1 MDRQL
6 MTFFALVVFSLSI
19 VVQGLAVYLALRTM
33 VSSRVRWAWGSI
45 AIALALILPRRVIT
59 TFTVFQQPAPAKFL
73 PSELLSLALS
83 VFFCLGLVR
92 LRRYFRQSEADA
104 ELRRLGTQEMGTEAK
119 LRAVIE
125 QQDNAQTS
133 QQNEKSLWRFFDSID
148 DFLFVLDEQRRILRV
163 NRAVTER
170 LGYSEEELTGRLVLT
185 VFPRERWSEAE
196 TLMSDLI
203 SGRVEYSP
211 VPIEAKDGTL
221 IPVETRVV
229 RGNWNS
235 HPVFFGVCK
244 DIFGLKLSEE
254 KFSKAFHGSPAL
266 MALIKAGNRTVFD
279 VNEAFLRV
287 LGYSRDEAIGKT
299 PTELNLFVD
308 LGQRDRLLE
317 GLQQGRQTRNVEM
330 QLRTRA
336 GEIRDGLV
344 SVEMLSLARESLIL
358 AVVVDITERKR
369 VEEAFRLTAEE
380 LACKNRE
387 LAVARDAALEADRAK
402 SQFLANMSHEIR
414 TPLGGML
421 GLAELLSRSPLDSDQ
436 QEYVDS
442 ITRCGDLLL
451 GILNDI
457 LDFSKIE
464 AGRLQLESIPFDL
477 ASLVFDVVEL
487 HGTKAASAAVEFVA
501 DLDVDLPSR
510 LLGDPG
516 RLRQVLGN
524 LVSNAVKFTSRGHIL
539 IEVRQVKRDGDKA
552 VISIVV
558 RDTGEGIPEQVI
570 GRLFQPFVQADASTS
585 RKHGGTG
592 LGLALSKRIVEGMGG
607 SIELHSQ
614 EGQGSTVTIV
624 LDLAVDSNEPIR
636 PSHSAILQG
645 CRCLVVDDNALVR
658 TSLEKQLRHLGMAVQ
673 LTGSGDEAL
682 QAIELALENARPYDL
697 AIVDLLMPDMGG
709 ERLART
715 MKDDSRLAALGI
727 VMMAPLASRGSV
739 SDVSLPRAFN
749 CDGYLAKPARGEVLA
764 KVLAL
769 VVERRREGIVGEP
782 VTRHTVSV
790 AKAHAS
796 SRGRLPFSIRVLLAE
811 DNEVNQLVARK
822 MLEDLGAEVTLA
834 VDGCQVLS
842 AIEQRSFDV
851 VLMDCQMPRMDGFAT
866 TIRIRALEQQSGGHL
881 PIVAMTANAIA
892 GDEEMCLAAGM
903 DGYLG
908 KPFSRAGLHATL
920 IRFAGADASRLALFA
935 PETVVPKQTN
945 PPMAPDL
952 DHARFREMDALF
964 SNSAGGNYASL
975 LLSFQSNS
983 EKRIQELRL
992 AVECNDASTVLAV
1005 AHAIKGSS
1013 GNLGFAGLQR
1023 MAGQLEH
1030 AAKASRIDIVSAQV
1044 AAMQEELARIATF
1057 LESYFAKA
1065 SRDT

>member
-1 MDRQL
+1 
-6 MTFFALVVFSLSI
+6 MTFFALIVSSLSI
-19 VVQGLAVYLALRTM
+19 VVQGLAVYLVLRTM
-33 VSSRVRWAWGSI
+33 VSSRARRAWGAF
-45 AIALALILPRRVIT
+45 AIALALILLRRVAT
-59 TFTVFQQPAPAKFL
+59 MFRAFQPLAPFDFL
-73 PSELLSLALS
+73 APELLSLALS

-104 ELRRLGTQEMGTEAK
+104 ELRRLSTQGMGTEAK
-119 LRAVIE
+119 LRAVMQKQE
-125 QQDNAQTS
+125 GDQTS
-133 QQNEKSLWRFFDSID
+133 QQNEKSFWQFFDSID

-163 NRAVTER
+163 NRTVTER
-170 LGYSEEELTGRLVLT
+170 LGFSQEELTGRLALT
-185 VFPRERWSEAE
+185 LFPKERWSEAE
-196 TLMSDLI
+196 SVMADLV
-203 SGRVEYSP
+203 SGKVECSP
-211 VPIEAKDGTL
+211 VPLEAKDGTL

-229 RGNWNS
+229 RGSWNGR
-235 HPVFFGVCK
+235 PVFFAVCK

-266 MALIKAGNRTVFD
+266 MALVKFSNRTVFD

-317 GLQQGRQTRNVEM
+317 GLAQGRQTRNVEI

-344 SVEMLSLARESLIL
+344 SAEMLSLARESLIL
-358 AVVVDITERKR
+358 VVVVDITERKR

-380 LACKNRE
+380 LAHKNQE

-487 HGTKAASAAVEFVA
+487 HGSKAATTTVELVT
-501 DLDVDLPSR
+501 DLDADLPSR

-524 LVSNAVKFTSRGHIL
+524 LVSNALKFTARGHVL
-539 IEVRQVKRDGDKA
+539 IEACQVKRDGDNA
-552 VISIVV
+552 VVSIAV

-570 GRLFQPFVQADASTS
+570 GRLFEPFTQADASTS

-607 SIELHSQ
+607 HIELQSQ
-614 EGQGSTVTIV
+614 EGQGSTVTIT
-624 LDLAVDSNEPIR
+624 LELAVDLSGPT
-636 PSHSAILQG
+636 SSSGSTILQG

-658 TSLEKQLRHLGMAVQ
+658 ASLEKQLRALGMIVR
-673 LTGSGDEAL
+673 LSGSGEEAL
-682 QAIELALENARPYDL
+682 QAVALGLDEARPFDL
-697 AIVDLLMPDMGG
+697 AIVDLYMPDMDG
-709 ERLART
+709 ERLADALRR
-715 MKDDSRLAALGI
+715 DPRLASLGI
-727 VMMAPLASRGSV
+727 VMMAPLAARGSG
-739 SDVSLPRAFN
+739 SEISLPSVSN
-749 CDGYLAKPARGEVLA
+749 CDGYLAKPARSDVLA

-769 VVERRREGIVGEP
+769 VVARRCEGIVGAP
-782 VTRHTVSV
+782 ITRHTVS
-790 AKAHAS
+790 APKARAS
-796 SRGRLPFSIRVLLAE
+796 TKGRLPFSLRVLLAE

-822 MLEDLGAEVTLA
+822 MLEDLGADVTLA
-834 VDGCQVLS
+834 VDGLQVLS
-842 AIEQRSFDV
+842 AIEQTSFDL
-851 VLMDCQMPRMDGFAT
+851 VLMDCQMPRLDGFAT
-866 TIRIRALEQQSGGHL
+866 TVRIRALEQQRGGHI

-892 GDEEMCLAAGM
+892 GDEDTCLATGM
-903 DGYLG
+903 DGYLS
-908 KPFSRAGLHATL
+908 KPFTRKGLATTL
-920 IRFAGADASRLALFA
+920 VRYTGVGAMNRVASA
-935 PETVVPKQTN
+935 PGKATAA
-945 PPMAPDL
+945 PPARPAAPDL
-952 DHARFREMDALF
+952 DRARFREMDALF
-964 SNSAGGNYASL
+964 SGSPGGNYALL

-983 EKRIQELRL
+983 AKRIQELLR
-992 AVECNDASTVLAV
+992 AVESGDASTVGAV

-1030 AAKASRIDIVSAQV
+1030 AAKNGRTEVFAAEV
-1044 AAMQEELARIATF
+1044 AAMQGELGRIATF
-1057 LESYFAKA
+1057 LEGYFAKTSGDA
-1065 SRDT
+1065 

>member
-1 MDRQL
+1 
-6 MTFFALVVFSLSI
+6 MTSFALMVFSLSI

-33 VSSRVRWAWGSI
+33 VSSRVRWAWGAI
-45 AIALALILPRRVIT
+45 AIALALILPRRLIT
-59 TFTVFQQPAPAKFL
+59 TFMVFQQPAPFDFL

-83 VFFCLGLVR
+83 IFFCLGLVR

-104 ELRRLGTQEMGTEAK
+104 ELRRLSRQDMGSEAK
-119 LRAVIE
+119 LRAAI
-125 QQDNAQTS
+125 QQQEGDQTS
-133 QQNEKSLWRFFDSID
+133 QQNEKSFWRFFDSID
-148 DFLFVLDEQRRILRV
+148 DFLFVLDEQKRILKA
-163 NRAVTER
+163 NRTVTER
-170 LGYSEEELTGRLVLT
+170 LGYSEEELTGRLALT
-185 VFPRERWSEAE
+185 VFPKDRWSEVEA
-196 TLMSDLI
+196 TMADLI
-203 SGRVEYSP
+203 SGKVEYSP

-229 RGNWNS
+229 RGNWNGR
-235 HPVFFGVCK
+235 PVLFAVCK

-266 MALIKAGNRTVFD
+266 MALIKVGNRTVFD

-317 GLQQGRQTRNVEM
+317 GLQQGRQTRNVEI
-330 QLRTRA
+330 QLRTRV

-344 SVEMLSLARESLIL
+344 SAEMLSLARESLIL
-358 AVVVDITERKR
+358 VVVVDITERKR

-380 LACKNRE
+380 LARKNQE

-487 HGTKAASAAVEFVA
+487 HGSKAATTTVELVT
-501 DLDVDLPSR
+501 DLDADLPSR

-524 LVSNAVKFTSRGHIL
+524 LVSNALKFTARGHVL
-539 IEVRQVKRDGDKA
+539 IEACQVKRDGNNA
-552 VISIVV
+552 VVSIAV

-570 GRLFQPFVQADASTS
+570 GRLFEPFTQADASTS

-607 SIELHSQ
+607 HIELRSQ
-614 EGQGSTVTIV
+614 EGQGSTVTIT
-624 LDLAVDSNEPIR
+624 LELAVDLSGPA
-636 PSHSAILQG
+636 SSSGSTILQG

-658 TSLEKQLRHLGMAVQ
+658 ASLEKQLRALGMIVRLA
-673 LTGSGDEAL
+673 GSGQEGL
-682 QAIELALENARPYDL
+682 QAVALALDEARPYDL
-697 AIVDLLMPDMGG
+697 AIVDLYMPDMDG
-709 ERLART
+709 ERLTGALRR
-715 MKDDSRLAALGI
+715 DPRLASLGI
-727 VMMAPLASRGSV
+727 VMRAPLAARGSG
-739 SDVSLPRAFN
+739 SEISLPSASN
-749 CDGYLAKPARGEVLA
+749 CDGYLAKPTRGEVLA

-769 VVERRREGIVGEP
+769 VVERRREGIAGAL
-782 VTRHTVSV
+782 VTRHTVSA
-790 AKAHAS
+790 AK
-796 SRGRLPFSIRVLLAE
+796 SRVPSQGRLPFSIRVLLAE

-822 MLEDLGAEVTLA
+822 MLEDLGADVTLA
-834 VDGCQVLS
+834 MDGCQVLS
-842 AIEQRSFDV
+842 AIEQSSFDL
-851 VLMDCQMPRMDGFAT
+851 VLMDCQMPRLDGFAT
-866 TIRIRALEQQSGGHL
+866 TVRIRAIEQQRGGHI

-892 GDEEMCLAAGM
+892 GDEDTCLAAGM
-903 DGYLG
+903 DGYLS
-908 KPFSRAGLHATL
+908 KPFTRKGLLTTVIRYTGVGAANLVASVPGKAT
-920 IRFAGADASRLALFA
+920 AESPAHPA
-935 PETVVPKQTN
+935 
-945 PPMAPDL
+945 APDL
-952 DHARFREMDALF
+952 DRARFREMDALF
-964 SNSAGGNYASL
+964 SSSPGGNYALL

-983 EKRIQELRL
+983 AKRIQELLR
-992 AVECNDASTVLAV
+992 AVECNDASAVSAV

-1030 AAKASRIDIVSAQV
+1030 AAKENRTDVFAAQV
-1044 AAMQEELARIATF
+1044 VAMQEELARIATF
-1057 LESYFAKA
+1057 LESYFAKT
-1065 SRDT
+1065 SRDA